1 MSTPPLP
8 VSRDTDA
15 ATAPA
20 VAAEG
25 ESADARPDPA
35 HPWRRPQVLDPAQIE
50 ARLRDRL
57 FWFTVVVSLAGAL
70 GAGGYFWWLQQPLLV
85 GVIASYAPLAL
96 AVSAYVARTG
106 RTRRG
111 IAALM
116 VSITFVLTAL
126 TWLLGGWTSPTLWWL
141 VLLPMMWMLTGARR
155 EGLMLGGAILVVL
168 AVTPWVVDA
177 LGLPDLSPT
186 AAAQRALNG
195 GAWAAAGLVLFGC
208 FVLYAL
214 NLRRGLRRELT
225 LALRELR
232 RSRDEALAASQVKAR
247 FLANMSHEVRT
258 PINGILGAIELL
270 RATPLDARQQQIVAL
285 QRQSL
290 DTLMALVNDVL
301 DYTKIESGRMELEPV
316 ETDLRELAFDA
327 LELHAAAAHEKGL
340 ELTLGWAPEVP
351 AVVRVDPTRLRQV
364 LGHLVANAVRYTIR
378 GGVHIQVGVEPEGL
392 CEGQARLRIEVHDT
406 GVGIAPELLPRLF
419 EAFPRSDESTARA
432 PGGTGLGL
440 AICRELVQLM
450 GGQISARSEPHKGS
464 VFTLELT
471 LDHIEQPSAGLPPG
485 VPLHVLVVA
494 NYLRLV
500 QHVQAGLREFGVSY
514 EVKPVPPTQ
523 AELLVLRDRG
533 VNAILLDEKLLGARG
548 HDRLEQMAR
557 EAGLPVLLMR
567 GVSSDTTMGMLDGVF
582 VLSKPVRPHALHD
595 GLRWALHARR
605 QSGRPTPGPTPP
617 APPAAERPALA
628 GRVLLVDD
636 NPVNQVMTQAM
647 LERLG
652 LAVVVAGDGHEALS
666 RFAEQTFDVVLMDV
680 QMPGMD
686 GLTATEKLRA
696 IERQAGRGRTPVLAV
711 TGNPEPEVRQRG
723 QLAGM
728 DDFLGKPFTL
738 EQLQRML
745 LRWQPEL
752 LPGSTTAW
760 TVGPTAGD
768 GPP

>member
-1 MSTPPLP
+1 MARTSATGRGTMSPP
-8 VSRDTDA
+8 VSLSEGRA
-15 ATAPA
+15 AMALPEVGMAAP
-20 VAAEG
+20 VT
-25 ESADARPDPA
+25 
-35 HPWRRPQVLDPAQIE
+35 VLDPQQLE
-50 ARLRDRL
+50 QRMGRRL
-57 FWFTVVVSLAGAL
+57 FWFAVLTSILGAL
-70 GAGGYFWWLQQPLLV
+70 GLGAYLWWQGAPLLSAIL
-85 GVIASYAPLAL
+85 GTYAL
-96 AVSAYVARTG
+96 AAVGAGAVVWVTG
-106 RTRRG
+106 RAYRG
-111 IAALM
+111 IAGLVVALAL
-116 VSITFVLTAL
+116 TLTAL
-126 TWLLGGWTSPTLWWL
+126 TWLMGGLAAPTVWWL
-141 VLLPMMWMLTGARR
+141 VLLPLMWMLAGARR
-155 EGLMLGGAILVVL
+155 EGVILGAVLLAVL
-168 AVTPWVVDA
+168 AITPWGVSL

-186 AAAQRALNG
+186 RPEERTLNG
-195 GAWAAAGLVLFGC
+195 GVWAACALVLFGA

-214 NLRRGLRRELT
+214 KLRRKLQRELG
-225 LALRELR
+225 LALQELQ
-232 RSRDEALAASQVKAR
+232 RSRDEVLAASQVKAR

-270 RATPLDARQQQIVAL
+270 RATALDARQQQIVAL

-301 DYTKIESGRMELEPV
+301 DYTKLGAGRMEIEAV
-316 ETDLRELAFDA
+316 EVDLRELVFDA

-340 ELTLGWAPEVP
+340 ELTLGMAPEVP
-351 AVVRVDPTRLRQV
+351 TVVRVDPTRLRQI
-364 LGHLVANAVRYTIR
+364 LGHLVSNAVRYTAR
-378 GGVHIQVGVEPEGL
+378 GGVHVQIGVAPEGL
-392 CEGQARLRIEVHDT
+392 SEGRARLRLDVHDT
-406 GVGIAPELLPRLF
+406 GIGIRPEQLPRLF
-419 EAFPRSDESTARA
+419 EAFSRSDESTTRA

-440 AICRELVQLM
+440 AICKELAQLM
-450 GGQISARSEPHKGS
+450 GGSVSARSTPEKGS
-464 VFTLELT
+464 TFTLELT
-471 LDHIEQPSAGLPPG
+471 LDHIEQPPAGLPPG

-500 QHVQAGLREFGVSY
+500 QHVEAGLREFGVSY
-514 EVKPVPPTQ
+514 EIRPVPPTQ
-523 AELLVLRDRG
+523 AELQLLRDRG

-605 QSGRPTPGPTPP
+605 HSGRAALDPP
-617 APPAAERPALA
+617 VAPPPTSERPAMT

-652 LAVVVAGDGHEALS
+652 LAVVVAGDGQEALR

-680 QMPGMD
+680 QMPVMD

-696 IERQAGRGRTPVLAV
+696 MERHAGRGRTPVVAV

-723 QLAGM
+723 QVVGM

-738 EQLQRML
+738 DQLQRML
-745 LRWQPEL
+745 LRCQPEL
-752 LPGSTTAW
+752 LPERATA
-760 TVGPTAGD
+760 PGD
-768 GPP
+768 LDAV

>member
-1 MSTPPLP
+1 MSPP
-8 VSRDTDA
+8 VSLSEARA
-15 ATAPA
+15 AMALPAAGPSPA
-20 VAAEG
+20 VE
-25 ESADARPDPA
+25 
-35 HPWRRPQVLDPAQIE
+35 VLDPQQLE
-50 ARLRDRL
+50 QRMGRRL
-57 FWFTVVVSLAGAL
+57 FWFAVAVSMFGAFGLGLYLWWQRAPLLAGIL
-70 GAGGYFWWLQQPLLV
+70 GGY
-85 GVIASYAPLAL
+85 AL
-96 AVSAYVARTG
+96 AALAAAGVVWRTD
-106 RTRRG
+106 RAHRG
-111 IAALM
+111 IAAL
-116 VSITFVLTAL
+116 VIALALTLTAL
-126 TWLLGGWTSPTLWWL
+126 TWLMGGLAAPTVWWL
-141 VLLPMMWMLTGARR
+141 VLLPLMWMLAGARR
-155 EGLMLGGAILVVL
+155 EGVVL
-168 AVTPWVVDA
+168 ALALLTVLGFTPWVVNG
-177 LGLPDLSPT
+177 LGLPDLSP
-186 AAAQRALNG
+186 APAHERVLNG
-195 GAWAAAGLVLFGC
+195 GVWAASALALFGA

-214 NLRRGLRRELT
+214 KLRRQLQRELW

-232 RSRDEALAASQVKAR
+232 RSRDDALAASQVKAR

-270 RATPLDARQQQIVAL
+270 RATSLDARQQQIVAL

-301 DYTKIESGRMELEPV
+301 DYTKLEAGRMELEPLEV
-316 ETDLRELAFDA
+316 DLRDLVFDA

-340 ELTLGWAPEVP
+340 ELTLGIAPEVP
-351 AVVRVDPTRLRQV
+351 AVVRVDPTRLRQI
-364 LGHLVANAVRYTIR
+364 LGHLVSNAVRYTSR
-378 GGVHIQVGVEPEGL
+378 GGVHVQIGVAPEGL
-392 CEGQARLRIEVHDT
+392 SEGRARLRLDVHDT
-406 GVGIAPELLPRLF
+406 GIGLKPEQLPRLF
-419 EAFPRSDESTARA
+419 EAFSRSDESTTRA

-440 AICRELVQLM
+440 AICRELAQLM
-450 GGQISARSEPHKGS
+450 GGTVSAQSMLDKGS

-471 LDHIEQPSAGLPPG
+471 LDHIDQPPAGLPPG

-500 QHVQAGLREFGVSY
+500 QHVEAGLREFGVSY

-523 AELLVLRDRG
+523 SELQLLRDQG

-605 QSGRPTPGPTPP
+605 HGGRTALGAPPSRAP
-617 APPAAERPALA
+617 APERLA
-628 GRVLLVDD
+628 MTGRVLLVDD

-652 LAVVVAGDGHEALS
+652 LAVVVAGDGQDALR

-680 QMPGMD
+680 QMPVMD
-686 GLTATEKLRA
+686 GLAATEKLRTM
-696 IERQAGRGRTPVLAV
+696 ERQSGRSRTPVVAV

-723 QLAGM
+723 QAVGM

-738 EQLQRML
+738 DQLQRML
-745 LRWQPEL
+745 LRCQPDL
-752 LPGSTTAW
+752 LPEPMTA
-760 TVGPTAGD
+760 PGD
-768 GPP
+768 LDPA